1 MKKVF
6 FFLRIKM
13 YINNFYINYS
23 FYKFIFSTHTFILKE
38 FYLIVKL
45 NINHLYRVHIIIFYY
60 IIYFLLLFL
69 FLPKI
74 LDFIFFF

>member
-1 MKKVF
+1 
-6 FFLRIKM
+6 M

-23 FYKFIFSTHTFILKE
+23 FYKFIFSIYISILKE